1 MDWKG
6 KRILGYK
13 DDEKTAYEIGKEKG
27 FPDPVFNPLKGGYPM
42 KRLESIKKKIDR
54 FRRWDKGD
62 QFGYYNDQHL
72 PEFVHDI
79 EYLLQRLERYEKA
92 LKDVRDY
99 ERLEENWKLATFIE
113 EALKE

>member
-27 FPDPVFNPLKGGYPM
+27 FPDPVFNPLGIVKGGTEMSTRSVTVEQLQKEYEQKWILIQSEM
-42 KRLESIKKKIDR
+42 KALK
-54 FRRWDKGD
+54 
-62 QFGYYNDQHL
+62 
-72 PEFVHDI
+72 
-79 EYLLQRLERYEKA
+79 QRLERYEDA
-92 LKDVRDY
+92 LKEADTIIHDY
-99 ERLEENWKLATFIE
+99 KESRGYRERQVFEIADIIK